1 MNIAICD
8 DNLLDRELIVDLLEC
23 YFFNKSI
30 SYSID
35 QYENGDN
42 LIYEIEDGHPY
53 DIIIL
58 DIFMGK
64 LLGIEVAKNLRK
76 LKFNGEIIF
85 LTASSDF
92 AVDSYDVNAGGYILK
107 PISYN
112 KLKKVIDKVTLKLGT
127 NSYCVRQRSN
137 FLLIPYN
144 EIVYIES
151 NNSKCILHRNNGEKY
166 NIYKKLNEIES
177 ELNDS
182 RFLRSH
188 QSYLVNMDYIIEAG
202 NQFQLSTGDVVL
214 IRQRHVKEIRN
225 QYLDN
230 KDYDSAFNSA
240 HNLKGLAQNLGFT
253 KLAKSSEKLS
263 NALRSDNQD
272 VLMTSHTLINDVI
285 ADYKEVKAAIKKLKK
300 QLK

>member
-35 QYENGDN
+35 Q
-42 LIYEIEDGHPY
+42 YEIEDGHPY

-112 KLKKVIDKVTLKLGT
+112 KLKK
-127 NSYCVRQRSN
+127 
-137 FLLIPYN
+137 LL
-144 EIVYIES
+144 
-151 NNSKCILHRNNGEKY
+151 
-166 NIYKKLNEIES
+166 
-177 ELNDS
+177 
-182 RFLRSH
+182 
-188 QSYLVNMDYIIEAG
+188 
-202 NQFQLSTGDVVL
+202 
-214 IRQRHVKEIRN
+214 
-225 QYLDN
+225 
-230 KDYDSAFNSA
+230 
-240 HNLKGLAQNLGFT
+240 T
-253 KLAKSSEKLS
+253 K
-263 NALRSDNQD
+263 
-272 VLMTSHTLINDVI
+272 
-285 ADYKEVKAAIKKLKK
+285 
-300 QLK
+300 